1 MNKCRLLD
9 FKSTDTLWI
18 FLFAVY
24 FFCPKQ
30 ILIQLQK
37 LLYLKFLIAGNGFK
51 DTKGNASLSD

>member
-1 MNKCRLLD
+1 MN
-9 FKSTDTLWI
+9 
-18 FLFAVY
+18 FLICGI

-37 LLYLKFLIAGNGFK
+37 LLYLKYLIAGNGFK